1 MTIETSKPFSG
12 RVEKEEVTV
21 MLASLYGHLKTA
33 RRLGLRD
40 LAYHL
45 DMTILSLLEHADTRA
60 QTAFLKKFKKV
71 RN

>member
-1 MTIETSKPFSG
+1 
-12 RVEKEEVTV
+12 

-33 RRLGLRD
+33 RRLGMRD
-40 LAYHL
+40 LSYHL
-45 DMTILSLLEHADTRA
+45 DMTILSLLEHADTKA

>member
-1 MTIETSKPFSG
+1 MTLETSKPFSE
-12 RVEKEEVTV
+12 RPDREEVAA

-33 RRLGLRD
+33 RRLGMRD
-40 LAYHL
+40 LSYYL

-60 QTAFLKKFKKV
+60 QAAFLKKFKKV